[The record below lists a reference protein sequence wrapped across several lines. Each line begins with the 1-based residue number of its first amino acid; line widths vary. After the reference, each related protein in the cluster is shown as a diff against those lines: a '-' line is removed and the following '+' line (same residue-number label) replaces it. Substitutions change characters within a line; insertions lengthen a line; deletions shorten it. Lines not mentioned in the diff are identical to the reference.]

1 MAVLNRTL
9 APPKPKATAALRV
22 GPILLVAG
30 ASIII
35 IGLLRVVQTSQATTA
50 NFAVQELQQEKLEL
64 ETSVRQLEADVAG
77 LSSLARIER
86 EAKRLGLVPPA
97 AYASVDVNVAWEAAG
112 ERLPTRFAPEE
123 TNEAGGGDLDGSP
136 WWQDVLRHLPFY

>member
-9 APPKPKATAALRV
+9 APPKPKTSTALRV

-64 ETSVRQLEADVAG
+64 ETSVRQIEAEVAG

-86 EAKRLGLVPPA
+86 EAKRLGLVTPA
-97 AYASVDVNVAWEAAG
+97 AYESVDVNVAWEAAG

-123 TNEAGGGDLDGSP
+123 SEEADGGHPDGSP
-136 WWQDVLRHLPFY
+136 WWRDLLRHLPFY